1 MKGRFVQTAAPF
13 VYVAMLGETS
23 GTFALPRMSRI
34 AAEAQDPAWLEAFR
48 RGDRAVIEDCY
59 RRYYDVVEAGVGSLL
74 GIADRE
80 TIIHEVFFRLLT
92 EPEMRMSFSGPSLG
106 AWLASIARNRAVD
119 LHRRARRESLVPS
132 PLEVAPEVPDAGA
145 HEDHVMRLLLERFR
159 REHLTPEWAPVFE
172 TRFVRQMTQREAARY
187 LGIRRTT
194 LAYRELQL
202 RRRFK
207 AFMLSAEE
215 P

>member
-1 MKGRFVQTAAPF
+1 
-13 VYVAMLGETS
+13 MLGETS
-23 GTFALPRMSRI
+23 GTFALPPMSRV
-34 AAEAQDPAWLEAFR
+34 AAEIEDSAWLEAFR
-48 RGDRAVIEDCY
+48 RGDRDAIEECY
-59 RRYYDVVEAGVGSLL
+59 RRYYGVVEAAIGTLL
-74 GIADRE
+74 GFADRE

-92 EPEMRMSFSGPSLG
+92 DKEMRASFSGPSLG
-106 AWLASIARNRAVD
+106 AWLSAIARNRAID
-119 LHRRARRESLVPS
+119 LSRRARREALVPS
-132 PLEVAPEVPDAGA
+132 PLEVIPEVPDAGS
-145 HEDHVMRLLLERFR
+145 HDDHVMRLLIERFR

-172 TRFVRQMTQREAARY
+172 ARFIRQMTQREAASH

-207 AFMLSAEE
+207 AFMLSTED

>member
-1 MKGRFVQTAAPF
+1 MF

-23 GTFALPRMSRI
+23 GSFAFPPMSRVQ
-34 AAEAQDPAWLEAFR
+34 AEAQDPAWLEAFR
-48 RGDRAVIEDCY
+48 RGDREVIEDCY
-59 RRYYDVVEAGVGSLL
+59 RRYYDTVESAIGSLL

-80 TIIHEVFFRLLT
+80 TVIHEVFFRLLS
-92 EPEMRMSFSGPSLG
+92 EKEMRASFSGPSLG
-106 AWLASIARNRAVD
+106 AWLASVARNRAVD

-132 PLEVAPEVPDAGA
+132 PLELAPQVPDAGA
-145 HEDHVMRLLLERFR
+145 HDDRVMHLLIERFR

-172 TRFVRQMTQREAARY
+172 ARFVRQMTQREAARY

>member
-1 MKGRFVQTAAPF
+1 MGSAADLAPI
-13 VYVAMLGETS
+13 VRVAMLGETS
-23 GTFALPRMSRI
+23 GTFALPPMSRA
-34 AAEAQDPAWLEAFR
+34 AAEAQDPAWLDAFR
-48 RGDRAVIEDCY
+48 RGDRKVIEDCY
-59 RRYYDVVEAGVGSLL
+59 RRYYGVVEAAIGSLL

-80 TIIHEVFFRLLT
+80 TVIHEVFFRLLT
-92 EPEMRMSFSGPSLG
+92 EEEMRASFAGPSLG

-119 LHRRARRESLVPS
+119 LHRRARRESLMPS
-132 PLEVAPEVPDAGA
+132 PLEFSPEVPDAGA
-145 HEDHVMRLLLERFR
+145 HDSHVMNLLLDRFR

-172 TRFVRQMTQREAARY
+172 ARFIQQMTQREAARH

-194 LAYRELQL
+194 LAYREMQL
-202 RRRFK
+202 MRRFK

>member
-1 MKGRFVQTAAPF
+1 
-13 VYVAMLGETS
+13 MLGEMS
-23 GTFALPRMSRI
+23 GTFAVRRMSRVP
-34 AAEAQDPAWLEAFR
+34 AEAHDPAWLEAFR
-48 RGDRAVIEDCY
+48 RGDREIIEDCY
-59 RRYYDVVEAGVGSLL
+59 RRYYDVVEAAIGSLL
-74 GIADRE
+74 GNADRE
-80 TIIHEVFFRLLT
+80 TVIHEVFLRLLS
-92 EPEMRMSFSGPSLG
+92 EREMRESFSGPSLG
-106 AWLASIARNRAVD
+106 SWLGSVARNRAVD
-119 LHRRARRESLVPS
+119 LHRRARRESLVPNS
-132 PLEVAPEVPDAGA
+132 LELTPEVPDVGA
-145 HEDHVMRLLLERFR
+145 HDDHVMHLLIERFR

-172 TRFVRQMTQREAARY
+172 ARFVRQMTQREAARY